1 MATEN
6 PILPAPEEQVSNA
19 AEDVQK
25 VTSEVTPEVPEPE
38 MSATAE
44 SDAPAVAQSEPEAP
58 AAGVPVTETAAEEV
72 APAETPAAEEPAGEV
87 AAETA
92 AADAPVAETPA
103 AEEVAPAEAPAEEVA
118 AQTADAEAPAAQTP
132 AEAAPAAEETARVKR
147 ARIKPAAEPVVAE
160 TDDEPAA
167 SDVQVDFADEEAA
180 LAAQDAGLELDGET
194 AEEAEADQMAE
205 DGRNAE
211 DKFLGRGKEE
221 LVALFTRMLEE
232 QPVQSIRRDV
242 EALKIAFYRIR
253 RAEVEA
259 ARRRFVEEGGAEEDF
274 TPAVDGVEVQLK
286 ELFKEY
292 RRRRDEFIANLEADK
307 EKNLQIKQGIIEELK
322 ELVNSDETLNHTFTK
337 FRELQQ
343 RWKETGIV
351 PLQNV
356 KDLWETYNLHVE
368 NFYSFIKI
376 NKELRDL
383 DLKKNYEQKVA
394 LCEQTEAL
402 VLEPSV
408 VEAFHKLQKLHDEW
422 RETGPVANE
431 YKETLWERFK
441 AASSRINKQHQ
452 EHFESLKGEQVRN
465 LELKTELCAATEELA
480 AQMLTTRKEWNRA
493 SDRLLEIQKTWKTIG
508 FAPKKDNNRIYER
521 FRTACDKFFEAKR
534 QFYSG
539 VKAEMEHNLQ
549 LKTEICEAAE
559 SLMNSEEWK
568 KATDELIA
576 LQARWKEIGAVS
588 RRHSDAI
595 WRRFRAACDKFFE
608 RKGSHFASVDGEHE
622 ENLRKKLALLEEMAA
637 ADVKA
642 GGFDVIR
649 EFQRRWGEIGFVPIK
664 QKDAVQKRYK
674 AAVDALFNTLRGTER
689 DRSMNRF
696 RDKVSSFKSAGG
708 NRLRSERERLYSKV
722 RQLEQEIG
730 LLENNIGFF
739 AKSKNAESLIADVK
753 AKIERAREE
762 MAAAIEK
769 VKLID
774 RQAQEENQEHNENK

>member
-1 MATEN
+1 MATEK
-6 PILPAPEEQVSNA
+6 PTLPAPEEQVSPA
-19 AEDVQK
+19 AEDAQANPA
-25 VTSEVTPEVPEPE
+25 VTVRVPEPE
-38 MSATAE
+38 MPAAGPAAEASAAAE
-44 SDAPAVAQSEPEAP
+44 EPVAEVADAPAESA
-58 AAGVPVTETAAEEV
+58 VT
-72 APAETPAAEEPAGEV
+72 ETPAAEASAGV
-87 AAETA
+87 
-92 AADAPVAETPA
+92 
-103 AEEVAPAEAPAEEVA
+103 
-118 AQTADAEAPAAQTP
+118 AEAPAAETP
-132 AEAAPAAEETARVKR
+132 AEEAAAERISGEEAAPRAKR
-147 ARIKPAAEPVVAE
+147 ARIKPAAGQEVAE
-160 TDDEPAA
+160 SEEDA
-167 SDVQVDFADEEAA
+167 SRDVQVDFADEEAA
-180 LAAQDAGLELDGET
+180 LAAQNAGLEIEGATPEEEA
-194 AEEAEADQMAE
+194 AEELAAQKPE
-205 DGRNAE
+205 E
-211 DKFLGRGKEE
+211 DKFAGKGKEE
-221 LVALFTRMLEE
+221 LVALFARMLEE

-259 ARRRFVEEGGAEEDF
+259 ARRKFVEEGGSEEDF
-274 TPAVDGVEVQLK
+274 APAVDGAEVQLK

-292 RRRRDEFIANLEADK
+292 RHRRDEFIANLEAEK
-307 EKNLQIKQGIIEELK
+307 EKNLQVKLGIIEELK
-322 ELVNSDETLNHTFTK
+322 ELVNSDETLNHTFNK

-351 PLQNV
+351 PQQNV

-383 DLKKNYEQKVA
+383 DLKKNYEQKIA
-394 LCEQTEAL
+394 LCEQAEAL

-431 YKETLWERFK
+431 YKEVLWERFK

-452 EHFESLKGEQVRN
+452 EHFESLKGEQVKN

-480 AQMLTTRKEWNRA
+480 AQPLTTRKEWNRA

-534 QFYSG
+534 QFYAG

-595 WRRFRAACDKFFE
+595 WKRFRAACDKFFE
-608 RKGSHFASVDGEHE
+608 RKASHFASVDGEYE
-622 ENLRKKLALLEEMAA
+622 ENLRQKLALLDEMAA

-642 GGFDVIR
+642 GGYDVIR

-664 QKDAVQKRYK
+664 QKDAIQKKYK

-696 RDKVSSFKSAGG
+696 REKVSTLKSAGS
-708 NRLRSERERLYSKV
+708 NRLRSERERLYNKV

-739 AKSKNAESLIADVK
+739 AKSKNAEALVADVK
-753 AKIERAREE
+753 AKIDRAREE

>member
-1 MATEN
+1 MLPHMREPKTCTEMATEK
-6 PILPAPEEQVSNA
+6 PTLPAPEEQVSPA
-19 AEDVQK
+19 AEDAQANPA
-25 VTSEVTPEVPEPE
+25 VTVRVPEPE
-38 MSATAE
+38 MPAAGPAAEASAAAE
-44 SDAPAVAQSEPEAP
+44 EPVAEVADAPAESAVTKTP
-58 AAGVPVTETAAEEV
+58 A
-72 APAETPAAEEPAGEV
+72 AETPAEEA
-87 AAETA
+87 AAERISG
-92 AADAPVAETPA
+92 E
-103 AEEVAPAEAPAEEVA
+103 
-118 AQTADAEAPAAQTP
+118 
-132 AEAAPAAEETARVKR
+132 EAAPRAKR
-147 ARIKPAAEPVVAE
+147 ARIKPAAGPEVAE
-160 TDDEPAA
+160 SEEDA
-167 SDVQVDFADEEAA
+167 SRDVQVDFADEEAA
-180 LAAQDAGLELDGET
+180 LAAQNAGLEIEGATPEEEA
-194 AEEAEADQMAE
+194 AEELAAQKPE
-205 DGRNAE
+205 E
-211 DKFLGRGKEE
+211 DKFAGKGKEE
-221 LVALFTRMLEE
+221 LVALFARMLEE

-259 ARRRFVEEGGAEEDF
+259 ARRKFVEEGGSEEDF
-274 TPAVDGVEVQLK
+274 APAVDGAEVQLK

-292 RRRRDEFIANLEADK
+292 RHRRDEFIANLEAEK
-307 EKNLQIKQGIIEELK
+307 EKNLQVKLGIIEELK
-322 ELVNSDETLNHTFTK
+322 ELVNSDETLNHTFNK

-351 PLQNV
+351 PQQNV

-383 DLKKNYEQKVA
+383 DLKKNYEQKIA
-394 LCEQTEAL
+394 LCEQAEAL

-431 YKETLWERFK
+431 YKEVLWERFK

-452 EHFESLKGEQVRN
+452 EHFESLKGEQVKN

-480 AQMLTTRKEWNRA
+480 AQPLTTRKEWNRA

-534 QFYSG
+534 QFYAG

-595 WRRFRAACDKFFE
+595 WKRFRAACDKFFE
-608 RKGSHFASVDGEHE
+608 RKASHFASVDGEHE
-622 ENLRKKLALLEEMAA
+622 ENLRQKLALLDEMAA

-642 GGFDVIR
+642 GGYDVIR

-664 QKDAVQKRYK
+664 QKDAVQKKYK
-674 AAVDALFNTLRGTER
+674 AAVDALFNTLRGSER
-689 DRSMNRF
+689 DRSMGRF
-696 RDKVSSFKSAGG
+696 REKVSSFKASGDR
-708 NRLRSERERLYSKV
+708 RLRSERERLYNKV

-739 AKSKNAESLIADVK
+739 AKSKNAEALVADVR

-762 MAAAIEK
+762 MASTIEK

-774 RQAQEENQEHNENK
+774 KQDQDENNNA

>member
-6 PILPAPEEQVSNA
+6 PNLPAPEERVSDA
-19 AEDVQK
+19 AEDVQT
-25 VTSEVTPEVPEPE
+25 VTSEVTSEVPETE
-38 MSATAE
+38 ASA
-44 SDAPAVAQSEPEAP
+44 
-58 AAGVPVTETAAEEV
+58 AAEAEPV
-72 APAETPAAEEPAGEV
+72 VETPAAEEPETEKSVAG
-87 AAETA
+87 
-92 AADAPVAETPA
+92 TPA
-103 AEEVAPAEAPAEEVA
+103 AEEPVAE
-118 AQTADAEAPAAQTP
+118 PAA
-132 AEAAPAAEETARVKR
+132 APRAKR
-147 ARIKPAAEPVVAE
+147 ARIKPVAE
-160 TDDEPAA
+160 AVETESGEEAVPAGA
-167 SDVQVDFADEEAA
+167 EVDFADEEAA
-180 LAAQDAGLELDGET
+180 LAAQDAGLELEGET
-194 AEEAEADQMAE
+194 AEEAAADQLAQE
-205 DGRNAE
+205 APSAE
-211 DKFLGRGKEE
+211 DKFAGKGKEE
-221 LVALFTRMLEE
+221 LVALFMRMLEE

-259 ARRRFVEEGGAEEDF
+259 ARRKFIEEGGAEEDF
-274 TPAVDGVEVQLK
+274 APAVDGVEVQLK

-292 RRRRDEFIANLEADK
+292 RRRRDEFIANLEAEK
-307 EKNLQIKQGIIEELK
+307 EKNLQVKLGIIEELK

-383 DLKKNYEQKVA
+383 DLKKNYEQKVT
-394 LCEQTEAL
+394 LCEQAEAL

-431 YKETLWERFK
+431 YKEVLWERFK

-452 EHFESLKGEQVRN
+452 EHFEALKGEQVRN

-480 AQMLTTRKEWNRA
+480 AQPLTTRKEWNRA

-521 FRTACDKFFEAKR
+521 FRTACDRFFEAKR

-608 RKGSHFASVDGEHE
+608 RKGAHFASVDGEHE
-622 ENLRKKLALLEEMAA
+622 ENLKKKLALLEEMAA
-637 ADVKA
+637 ADVKT
-642 GGFDVIR
+642 GGYDVIR
-649 EFQRRWGEIGFVPIK
+649 DFQRRWGEIGFVPIK
-664 QKDAVQKRYK
+664 QKDAVQKKYK

-696 RDKVSSFKSAGG
+696 REKVSSFKSAGG
-708 NRLRSERERLYSKV
+708 SRLRSERERLYGKV

-753 AKIERAREE
+753 AKIERARED

-774 RQAQEENQEHNENK
+774 RQAQEENHENNENK

>member
-1 MATEN
+1 M
-6 PILPAPEEQVSNA
+6 
-19 AEDVQK
+19 
-25 VTSEVTPEVPEPE
+25 
-38 MSATAE
+38 
-44 SDAPAVAQSEPEAP
+44 
-58 AAGVPVTETAAEEV
+58 
-72 APAETPAAEEPAGEV
+72 
-87 AAETA
+87 
-92 AADAPVAETPA
+92 
-103 AEEVAPAEAPAEEVA
+103 
-118 AQTADAEAPAAQTP
+118 
-132 AEAAPAAEETARVKR
+132 
-147 ARIKPAAEPVVAE
+147 
-160 TDDEPAA
+160 
-167 SDVQVDFADEEAA
+167 DFADEEAA
-180 LAAQDAGLELDGET
+180 LAAQNAGLEIEGATPEEEA
-194 AEEAEADQMAE
+194 AEELAAQKPE
-205 DGRNAE
+205 E
-211 DKFLGRGKEE
+211 DKFAGKGKEE
-221 LVALFTRMLEE
+221 LVALFARMLEE

-274 TPAVDGVEVQLK
+274 APSVDGAEIQLK
-286 ELFKEY
+286 EQFKEY
-292 RRRRDEFIANLEADK
+292 RRRRDAFIANLEAEK
-307 EKNLQIKQGIIEELK
+307 EANLKVKQAIIEELK
-322 ELVNSDETLNHTFTK
+322 ELVNSDETLNHTFNK

-343 RWKETGIV
+343 RWKDTGIV
-351 PLQNV
+351 PQQHV

-394 LCEQTEAL
+394 LCEQAEAL

-431 YKETLWERFK
+431 YKEALWERFK

-452 EHFESLKGEQVRN
+452 EHFETLKGEQVKN
-465 LELKTELCAATEELA
+465 LELKTGLCVATEELSS
-480 AQMLTTRKEWNRA
+480 QPLTTRKEWNRA

-521 FRTACDKFFEAKR
+521 FRTACDRFFEAKR
-534 QFYSG
+534 QFYAG
-539 VKAEMEHNLQ
+539 MKTEMEHNLQ
-549 LKTEICEAAE
+549 LKIEICEAAE

-576 LQARWKEIGAVS
+576 LQARWKQIGAVS
-588 RRHSDAI
+588 RRHSDAV
-595 WRRFRAACDKFFE
+595 WKRFRAACDKFFE
-608 RKGSHFASVDGEHE
+608 RKASHFASVDGEHE
-622 ENLRKKLALLEEMAA
+622 ENLQKKLALLAEMAG

-642 GGFDVIR
+642 GGYEVIR

-664 QKDAVQKRYK
+664 QKDAIQKKYK
-674 AAVDALFNTLRGTER
+674 AAVDELFNTLRGSER
-689 DRSMNRF
+689 DRSMGRF
-696 RDKVSSFKSAGG
+696 REKVSSFKASGDR
-708 NRLRSERERLYSKV
+708 RLRSERERLYNKV

-739 AKSKNAESLIADVK
+739 AKSKNAEALVADVR

-762 MAAAIEK
+762 MASTIEK

-774 RQAQEENQEHNENK
+774 IHLELITELTRTDNIFHECSS